1 MITTDRYNELLEEL
15 ETKRARVLELA
26 NRDGELEGDD
36 ADEFRALTSDDEG
49 SVTSIAAM
57 LAKADEDRAKVA
69 KIEALRFEGRV
80 SETPGGPDVIVKRD
94 RNIWDLDEA
103 RVRSDGPKGYETEI
117 RARAE
122 EAIETAPKHL
132 LDDNARESATQVL
145 HRVWGRNG
153 KRDVAEHIIR
163 TGSPAYHE
171 AFEEYIQNPTESR
184 AALSL
189 TGANGGFLVPF
200 TLDPTIILTNTG
212 AQNPFRQISRVV
224 SITTDDWNGVS
235 SAGVTGEWLAEG
247 SEAADASPTFAQP
260 SITAHKAAA
269 YVFASYEVLADSGVG
284 SELGML
290 FADAKDRL
298 EATAHATGTGSGQP
312 YGIVTALQLTT
323 ASRIAGSSGA
333 AGAADL
339 VAADI
344 YALDNDLGPRY
355 RGNNPVWVGHHSTWN
370 VVRQFATA
378 NNYHAYWTDFGGGR
392 PSQLLGYSVYNS
404 SAMDSTRVS
413 GSNDDVIVLGDFSNY
428 VIVDRVGMSVLY
440 EPIVKGSNQRPTGQG
455 GWFAFWRVGGDSVND
470 DAFRMLRI

>member
-1 MITTDRYNELLEEL
+1 MIDNARYNELVERAEEIRTEIL
-15 ETKRARVLELA
+15 VLAE
-26 NRDGELEGDD
+26 REGELEGED
-36 ADEFRALTSDDEG
+36 ADRFRELTDEHPR
-49 SVTSIAAM
+49 VMAQI
-57 LAKADEDRAKVA
+57 AKADEDRAKVEEIRQA
-69 KIEALRFEGRV
+69 VAERRV
-80 SETPGGPDVIVKRD
+80 IETPGGPEVIVKRD
-94 RNIWDLDEA
+94 RDIWNLDEA
-103 RVRSDGPKGYETEI
+103 RVRSENPKGYETEI
-117 RARAE
+117 RARAT

-132 LDDNARESATQVL
+132 MDDNARESAVGVL
-145 HRVWGRNG
+145 NRAWGRTG
-153 KRDVAEHIIR
+153 KRDVAEHILR

-171 AFEEYIQNPTESR
+171 AFEDYLREPESR

-189 TGANGGFLVPF
+189 TNANGGFLVPF

-212 AQNPFRQISRVV
+212 TQNPFRQISRIV

-235 SAGVTGEWLAEG
+235 SAGVTAEWLSEG
-247 SEAADASPTFAQP
+247 SEVADASPTFAQP
-260 SITAHKAAA
+260 SITVHKAAA

-298 EATAHATGTGSGQP
+298 ESTAHATGSGSGQP
-312 YGIVTALQLTT
+312 FGIVTALQLTT

-355 RGNNPVWVGHHSTWN
+355 RGNSPVWVGHHSTWN

-413 GSNDDVIVLGDFSNY
+413 GSNDDIIVLGDFSNY

-440 EPIVKGSNQRPTGQG
+440 EPIVKGSNQRPSGQG